1 MRLYL
6 HKTYFSPF
14 FFALLLHVLN
24 RVNGLFHLGYSD
36 FITQVDINKCE
47 ASVCFTFPTA
57 VCMFRSGER
66 TFRSGECT
74 FRNAEHRIKACYD
87 KITIALVSTLPQLLS
102 YVALPGLNGAYA
114 SIYAT
119 AHDTPKAVP
128 IAANTAEARF
138 HRNLISLDLF
148 SFVILKKH
156 LLS

>member
-1 MRLYL
+1 MHVLN
-6 HKTYFSPF
+6 
-14 FFALLLHVLN
+14 VLN

-57 VCMFRSGER
+57 VC
-66 TFRSGECT
+66 TFRSGEY
-74 FRNAEHRIKACYD
+74 RIEASSY
-87 KITIALVSTLPQLLS
+87 KIIIALVNTLRQLLS

-148 SFVILKKH
+148 SCVILKKH

>member
-1 MRLYL
+1 M
-6 HKTYFSPF
+6 
-14 FFALLLHVLN
+14 
-24 RVNGLFHLGYSD
+24 NGLFHLGYSD

-57 VCMFRSGER
+57 VC
-66 TFRSGECT
+66 TFRSGEY
-74 FRNAEHRIKACYD
+74 RIEASSY
-87 KITIALVSTLPQLLS
+87 KIIIALVNTLRQLLS

-148 SFVILKKH
+148 SCVILKNTSFLNGNYFNYSSLIVFSSPH
-156 LLS
+156 EGDCRWLLIDAAALNVRA